1 MRKTITIG
9 ELGTII
15 TGKTPPTTNKNYYGD
30 YAVFIKPTD
39 ISEQS
44 KYTYETEE
52 MYSKLAAEKY
62 KSSQIPQGAICVP
75 CIGTIGT
82 KMTMAPCDCYTNQS
96 INSII
101 CNENYDNEYVYY
113 LIKHFL
119 PGLKAYN
126 LGTASG
132 REYVSKSNFEKI
144 ELVAEQDKTIQIK
157 LGKVLSRYDSLIE
170 NYQKQI
176 KLLEEAAQRLYKEWF
191 VDLRFPGHENTKNVN
206 GLPDGWE
213 KRTFGSVIEYEI
225 GGGWGADTK
234 TSNSIIP
241 AYVIRG
247 TDMSALDMGA
257 LKELPY
263 RFHQESNYKARQLMH
278 NDIVF
283 EVSGGSKNEGVAK
296 TFLVQQEL
304 LDKLDNH
311 VICAS
316 FCKLIRLKDS
326 STAYYIYD
334 TLKEWRASGITTQ
347 YDKRSASSIVNYR
360 WKDFL
365 SQQEIVIPNEIVLRD
380 YIKKSELIH
389 SSITKKSSQI
399 RLLTEARDRL
409 LPKLMS
415 GEIEVSGDGLKGQQS
430 VSPMATPWVR
440 K

>member
-1 MRKTITIG
+1 MRKTINIG
-9 ELGTII
+9 DLGTII

-62 KSSQIPQGAICVP
+62 ESSLIPKGAICVP

-82 KMTMAPCDCYTNQS
+82 KMTMTPCDCYTNQS

-113 LIKHFL
+113 LIKNFL

-144 ELVAEQDKTIQIK
+144 ELVAEQDQEIQKKI
-157 LGKVLSRYDSLIE
+157 GIILSRYDSLIE

-191 VDLRFPGHENTKNVN
+191 IDLHFPGHENTKIVD
-206 GLPDGWE
+206 GVPEGWE
-213 KRTFGSVIEYEI
+213 KKKLSELFSFVRGKSYTSKELSDEGTIMVNLKNIQSFGGYKSDVEKHFIGTFKEEQTLMKGDLIMGVTDMTQERRLVGSVALIPDFKETATFSMDLIKLISFKLPNIYLYCAMRYGDVSRQIAPLANGVNVLHLKPEAISNIEMVV
-225 GGGWGADTK
+225 ASD
-234 TSNSIIP
+234 SIIEKFVS
-241 AYVIRG
+241 YTSKTIE
-247 TDMSALDMGA
+247 SILS
-257 LKELPY
+257 LK
-263 RFHQESNYKARQLMH
+263 SQL
-278 NDIVF
+278 
-283 EVSGGSKNEGVAK
+283 
-296 TFLVQQEL
+296 
-304 LDKLDNH
+304 
-311 VICAS
+311 
-316 FCKLIRLKDS
+316 
-326 STAYYIYD
+326 
-334 TLKEWRASGITTQ
+334 
-347 YDKRSASSIVNYR
+347 
-360 WKDFL
+360 
-365 SQQEIVIPNEIVLRD
+365 
-380 YIKKSELIH
+380 
-389 SSITKKSSQI
+389 

-415 GEIEVSGDGLKGQQS
+415 GEIEI
-430 VSPMATPWVR
+430 
-440 K
+440 